1 MTPLHFALK
10 LECLPNSSAVILLR
24 TQKQAPNTQNGS
36 HAAIPEL
43 CRLLT
48 AGGHCCEV
56 HDMQRWGRD
65 DNDIDVVVRIPG
77 PKSVRDETLS
87 VPYRP
92 KPWNLNL
99 ALTDD
104 PSQLPLAEYYDGI
117 LPLNLVGEQ
126 PDGGGPAQR
135 LEREGVPFR
144 QVKFPR
150 YGSPFAAPVER
161 YLQGDLGTRPGHKRK
176 CGAAGT
182 HQAGQGT
189 HLQRGLP
196 AGRPPGQCA
205 YQYPQPTA
213 NPPPSD

>member
-1 MTPLHFALK
+1 
-10 LECLPNSSAVILLR
+10 
-24 TQKQAPNTQNGS
+24 
-36 HAAIPEL
+36 
-43 CRLLT
+43 
-48 AGGHCCEV
+48 
-56 HDMQRWGRD
+56 MQRWGRD

-150 YGSPFAAPVER
+150 
-161 YLQGDLGTRPGHKRK
+161 HKRK